1 MIAGLFNSMERWEGT
16 GKEGERL
23 ETANSAGGLGD
34 GLDYGLWRECGWIM
48 DYGESG
54 EKMLY

>member
-1 MIAGLFNSMERWEGT
+1 MERWEGT